1 MISSIDSISSF
12 KILAYLINL
21 LETNK
26 TLGMQLE
33 SIERISY
40 IVNFMSIGTKTEPER
55 IDANKTAA
63 HSGLLSEIIEIL
75 SYFKKK
81 FRIKTGYDEDKETLE
96 DRISTLEKH
105 DKWQYNEITKISQG
119 IDDIKDAL
127 LKDNIEKKRK
137 SILDFCSSLSN
148 NQKQNNEAFNDIF
161 RTYAEYEQILKDN
174 KLENGQAEESMKFI
188 REKYQEKLRNGE
200 FNI

>member
-1 MISSIDSISSF
+1 MNAIENLTQINYLLV
-12 KILAYLINL
+12 ILGFFAILFAI
-21 LETNK
+21 K
-26 TLGMQLE
+26 
-33 SIERISY
+33 
-40 IVNFMSIGTKTEPER
+40 
-55 IDANKTAA
+55 
-63 HSGLLSEIIEIL
+63 EIIEII

-81 FRIKTGYDEDKETLE
+81 FRIKTGSEEDKENLKE
-96 DRISTLEKH
+96 RISTLEKH
-105 DKWQYNEITKISQG
+105 DKWEYNEISKISQG
-119 IDDIKDAL
+119 IDDIKDTL

-161 RTYAEYEQILKDN
+161 RTYVEYEQILKDN

-188 REKYQEKLRNGE
+188 REKYQEKLHNGE

>member
-1 MISSIDSISSF
+1 METIENLTQVDYLLF
-12 KILAYLINL
+12 VLWFFAILFGI
-21 LETNK
+21 K
-26 TLGMQLE
+26 
-33 SIERISY
+33 
-40 IVNFMSIGTKTEPER
+40 
-55 IDANKTAA
+55 
-63 HSGLLSEIIEIL
+63 EIIEIL

-105 DKWQYNEITKISQG
+105 DKWQYNEISKISQG

>member
-1 MISSIDSISSF
+1 MGTIENLTQVDYLLF
-12 KILAYLINL
+12 VLWFFAILFGVK
-21 LETNK
+21 ET
-26 TLGMQLE
+26 
-33 SIERISY
+33 
-40 IVNFMSIGTKTEPER
+40 
-55 IDANKTAA
+55 
-63 HSGLLSEIIEIL
+63 IEIL

-96 DRISTLEKH
+96 ERISTLEKH

-188 REKYQEKLRNGE
+188 REKYHEKLRNGE